1 MKTFNTTKVA
11 NIKKYCTVYSLS
23 NTLIIDYYTEIIIMS
38 DTKSVTRAYEHLIEL
53 LEELGIDQDIIHA
66 TEQAYELF
74 EETYGEKDD
83 LEEES

>member
-1 MKTFNTTKVA
+1 
-11 NIKKYCTVYSLS
+11 
-23 NTLIIDYYTEIIIMS
+23 MS